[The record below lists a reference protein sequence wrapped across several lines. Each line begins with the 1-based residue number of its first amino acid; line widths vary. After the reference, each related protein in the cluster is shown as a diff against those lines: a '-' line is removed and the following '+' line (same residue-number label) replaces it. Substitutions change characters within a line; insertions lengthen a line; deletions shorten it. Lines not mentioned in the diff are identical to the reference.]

1 MNRASLLRPTG
12 FTLLE
17 LMVTVAIV
25 AILASLAFTAY
36 ENHVNR
42 VRIAQAVT
50 DIKGLEV
57 SISHFYLDNRR
68 LPDDLAEIGKNGLR
82 DPWGNPYRYLNFAT
96 VKGKGSL
103 RKDKNLVPIN
113 SDYDL
118 YSAGPDGTSQPP
130 LTAKSS
136 KDDIIRANDGAYV
149 GEASKY

>member
-1 MNRASLLRPTG
+1 V
-12 FTLLE
+12 LE
-17 LMVTVAIV
+17 LMVAAAIV

-36 ENHVNR
+36 ENYVNK

-50 DIKGLEV
+50 DIKVLEAA
-57 SISHFYLDNRR
+57 ISHYYADNRS
-68 LPDDLAEIGKNGLR
+68 LPNSLAEIGKDGLR

-118 YSAGPDGTSQPP
+118 YSSGPDGASQAP
-130 LTAKSS
+130 LTAKAS